1 MGATREINMV
11 AELSSI
17 DFSSCVGVSIYNV
30 KLLTFD
36 QQNVVLNKFQYAIYN
51 VLVSCLAGNDYE
63 TDKQNGFISKSKCL
77 QNSAAAV
84 YAFCFW
90 QGFASLLIKTTYKS
104 VQEK

>member
-1 MGATREINMV
+1 MV

-51 VLVSCLAGNDYE
+51 VLVSCLAGNDVRLTNKMVLYQSQSVCK
-63 TDKQNGFISKSKCL
+63 T
-77 QNSAAAV
+77 
-84 YAFCFW
+84 
-90 QGFASLLIKTTYKS
+90 LLLFENMPFVFGKALPLDL
-104 VQEK
+104 